1 MQVLHGALPVLLAFE
16 LRIMPE
22 PELDRA
28 PDDGLRLDLPVGLGD
43 DPSVDAPRIV
53 VERRPVILR
62 SLRDGLNLSRVEPAG
77 ESGVLPDDAPRD
89 EVVGLAVL
97 TQSRV
102 VEGRGG
108 VNDVFV
114 HRIEIRQGQR
124 IADDALDMRAPVRLV
139 EGVIAGQDLCFY
151 VGLKLPV
158 HVTKIRKSRHS
169 GGRSAKILHLY
180 TVKHRAFLLLLL
192 LLCLPAAAGEPY
204 FCTQTGKTLYY
215 ERFDASGGKLRR
227 TTTMTVEGVKP
238 YASGRKVVYSFV
250 LRRPSGADMYG
261 GPARMEAV
269 IDADGTVR
277 QDLGA
282 SLKSVLGNLLR
293 GRELESSG
301 SMALLPVDM
310 KPGDNLP
317 EAHCVVD
324 ALGAKYRIDVTE
336 RRVLRAERLTTPAGT
351 FDCLVVR
358 EHKVERGPGRHRDTI
373 SDSWYVQGI
382 GYVRHDTYDRNLRL
396 ETTEVLKKY

>member
-1 MQVLHGALPVLLAFE
+1 MKF
-16 LRIMPE
+16 
-22 PELDRA
+22 
-28 PDDGLRLDLPVGLGD
+28 
-43 DPSVDAPRIV
+43 
-53 VERRPVILR
+53 
-62 SLRDGLNLSRVEPAG
+62 
-77 ESGVLPDDAPRD
+77 
-89 EVVGLAVL
+89 
-97 TQSRV
+97 
-102 VEGRGG
+102 
-108 VNDVFV
+108 
-114 HRIEIRQGQR
+114 
-124 IADDALDMRAPVRLV
+124 
-139 EGVIAGQDLCFY
+139 
-151 VGLKLPV
+151 
-158 HVTKIRKSRHS
+158 
-169 GGRSAKILHLY
+169 LHLY
-180 TVKHRAFLLLLL
+180 TVKHRAFLLLLF

-204 FCTQTGKTLYY
+204 FCTKPGKTLYY
-215 ERFDASGGKLRR
+215 ERYDAAGGKLRR
-227 TTTMTVEGVKP
+227 TTTMTVENVKP

-250 LRRPSGADMYG
+250 LRRPSGSDLYG
-261 GPARMEAV
+261 GAAQMEAV

-293 GRELESSG
+293 GKELKSSG

-310 KPGDNLP
+310 KPGDDLP

-358 EHKVERGPGRHRDTI
+358 EHKVERGPGRHRDTV